1 MVTGKTFD
9 DLGPLQQA
17 VMQTVWEMGEA
28 TVQQVLDRLTQEKP
42 HRYTTILSIMQRLE
56 KAGWLEHRTVD
67 RTYIY
72 RATSTHESEAARSLK
87 NFVNR
92 VFRGNSQLM
101 LQYFIKEQ
109 ELSDKDLKALSD
121 MIKARR
127 KEKSDDRRSS

>member
-1 MVTGKTFD
+1 
-9 DLGPLQQA
+9 
-17 VMQTVWEMGEA
+17 MQTVWEMGEA

-56 KAGWLEHRTVD
+56 KAEWLEHRTVD

-72 RATSTHESEAARSLK
+72 RATSTHEREAARSIT

-109 ELSDKDLKALSD
+109 ELSDKDLKTLSD
-121 MIKARR
+121 MIKERR
-127 KEKSDDRRSS
+127 KEKLDD